1 MHVCLCSC
9 VYMCICVC
17 AFFPFVNVC
26 VCVCMCMRVC
36 VCVCV
41 CVHVYACVCVIDTL
55 VLSKMHFI
63 PLCEAP
69 KPESKLGA
77 FAVKSNS
84 ASACAIFLPLS
95 PSGSLMCM
103 VIGDIYIYVT
113 IRGRLVERWVMCA
126 YVATTKV
133 SLDSQGSSRYGWIT
147 NFLWKIGSPKF

>member
-9 VYMCICVC
+9 VYMCMCVC

-41 CVHVYACVCVIDTL
+41 HVYSCVCVIDTL

-84 ASACAIFLPLS
+84 ASACATFFHSLFLDL
-95 PSGSLMCM
+95 
-103 VIGDIYIYVT
+103 
-113 IRGRLVERWVMCA
+113 
-126 YVATTKV
+126 
-133 SLDSQGSSRYGWIT
+133 
-147 NFLWKIGSPKF
+147 